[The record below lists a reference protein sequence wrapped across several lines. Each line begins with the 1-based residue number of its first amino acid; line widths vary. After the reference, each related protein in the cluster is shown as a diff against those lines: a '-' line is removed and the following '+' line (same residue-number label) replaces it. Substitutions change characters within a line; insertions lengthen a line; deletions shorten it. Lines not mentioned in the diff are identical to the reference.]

1 MTQMKGK
8 QKVGGGEENAKRK
21 EPHSLFIW
29 TMHAL

>member
-8 QKVGGGEENAKRK
+8 QNGGGENAKRK